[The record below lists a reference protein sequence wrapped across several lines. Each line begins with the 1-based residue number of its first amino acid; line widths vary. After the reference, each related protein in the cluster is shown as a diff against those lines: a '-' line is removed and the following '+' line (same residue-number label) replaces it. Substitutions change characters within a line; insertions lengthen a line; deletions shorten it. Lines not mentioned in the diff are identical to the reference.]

1 MRPQP
6 ALMLL
11 GLLVASPAALG
22 AQTGGKFA
30 VGADLSTRVATSRDA
45 DGRIGVG
52 LLWRIGHA
60 KTGWGWHW
68 GLSWIS
74 TNLTEEIGGTTIEFG
89 ELHVRPVMAGY
100 GYTRVFGRT
109 AVTAQLIGGYAF
121 TTMSLT
127 PAARIAFRE
136 RLGADAV
143 TAKASNTV
151 AFKPEVSAWRNIN
164 RRIGVRI
171 SAGYLV
177 ARPHV
182 TTTSTAGRNERIVRA
197 DMLMFKAGV
206 VYSIF

>member
-1 MRPQP
+1 MRSQP

-74 TNLTEEIGGTTIEFG
+74 TNLTEEIGGANHSFWG
-89 ELHVRPVMAGY
+89 MSVRA
-100 GYTRVFGRT
+100 
-109 AVTAQLIGGYAF
+109 
-121 TTMSLT
+121 
-127 PAARIAFRE
+127 
-136 RLGADAV
+136 
-143 TAKASNTV
+143 
-151 AFKPEVSAWRNIN
+151 
-164 RRIGVRI
+164 GVRR
-171 SAGYLV
+171 SGFT
-177 ARPHV
+177 P
-182 TTTSTAGRNERIVRA
+182 
-197 DMLMFKAGV
+197 
-206 VYSIF
+206 